1 MTSEIPAP
9 DRISDAGDVELEPSF
24 IPEQNTN
31 FRLARLLLLLD
42 TARDQG
48 RQISSIDRLAYY
60 EFFADNPFIVI
71 EGDKSRDRTD
81 RATIELAGFSSIQLG
96 YASSGHRFLSRR
108 RRLRHDLAHLVAL
121 GLASLGST
129 GYLISARGAELAG
142 QFRSIY
148 ADAYRQSAEI
158 ILRRLVPLSGAR
170 LEAKAEQW
178 LGHSW
183 LLVDLLDDIKDAEVP
198 SDPGYP

>member
-1 MTSEIPAP
+1 MTSQIPG
-9 DRISDAGDVELEPSF
+9 SDWIPNAGETELVPF
-24 IPEQNTN
+24 IPERNTN

-42 TARDQG
+42 AAREHS
-48 RQISSIDRLAYY
+48 RQVASIDRLAYY

-71 EGDKSRDRTD
+71 DGNKSRDQAD
-81 RATIELAGFSSIQLG
+81 RATIELAGFSRIQLG
-96 YASSGHRFLSRR
+96 YASSGQRFLSRR

-121 GLASLGST
+121 GLVTLGST
-129 GYLISARGAELAG
+129 GYLITERGAELVG

-158 ILRRLVPLSGAR
+158 ILRRLVPLSGTR
-170 LEAKAEQW
+170 LEAKAEEW

-198 SDPGYP
+198 PVPRPS